1 MKKKIYELLRKYV
14 AKRATGNLGKVEIY
28 NDQIVCYVDGRKLK
42 KKEKYIHR
50 YNVIFKCIPSKEE
63 IFKTYNLEKPVH
75 YIIEDVD
82 FDREINIMASMKN
95 CHVTFENCTFTGAVE
110 IDFADHITL
119 INNVYNAQNYKNFY
133 SIYKEGEF
141 CISTTSKKGK
151 INKIEFIN
159 DDIDVDYPETIPVYR
174 ATDKSPKKK
183 EIKNPI
189 VEIYLYAKEI
199 TMTNTNIINAKSI
212 EVGTENLILNKVNI
226 SSKEIEVDATK
237 IESHYFNSEIKS
249 DIISVKTDSYF
260 GELEANY
267 KTLFVNGVE
276 INKNE
281 SNINEETLKLQKQ
294 RLELLSTL
302 KKIETHAEEQISQ
315 ELKKEPLTRVLKK

>member
-50 YNVIFKCIPSKEE
+50 YMVIFKWIPSKEE

-159 DDIDVDYPETIPVYR
+159 DDIDVDYPETIPV
-174 ATDKSPKKK
+174 
-183 EIKNPI
+183 
-189 VEIYLYAKEI
+189 
-199 TMTNTNIINAKSI
+199 
-212 EVGTENLILNKVNI
+212 
-226 SSKEIEVDATK
+226 
-237 IESHYFNSEIKS
+237 
-249 DIISVKTDSYF
+249 
-260 GELEANY
+260 
-267 KTLFVNGVE
+267 
-276 INKNE
+276 
-281 SNINEETLKLQKQ
+281 
-294 RLELLSTL
+294 
-302 KKIETHAEEQISQ
+302 
-315 ELKKEPLTRVLKK
+315 